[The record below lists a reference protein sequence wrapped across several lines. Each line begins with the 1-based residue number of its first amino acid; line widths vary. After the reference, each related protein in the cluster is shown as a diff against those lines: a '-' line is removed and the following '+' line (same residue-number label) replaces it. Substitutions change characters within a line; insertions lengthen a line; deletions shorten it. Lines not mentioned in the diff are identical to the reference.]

1 MSQDEHV
8 TQTLTGNGLV
18 IERTEKPGG
27 LVPWWWIGDERHMPK
42 ALSQTYRHRDLLK
55 AYGCRWSKR
64 RTQWY
69 YIGREL
75 PEEITALL
83 GPQDTTSEP
92 AAHDNPPTTTTPP
105 PPRYSS
111 QLTATATTFR
121 ETYQQRV
128 LRRFAEQFQADLERV
143 TRYPALPAVA
153 TIRLDDP
160 WA

>member
-1 MSQDEHV
+1 MSHDEHV
-8 TQTLTGNGLV
+8 TQTLIGNGLI

-27 LVPWWWIGDERHMPK
+27 LVPWWWIGDASRVPK

-64 RTQWY
+64 RAQWY

-75 PEEITALL
+75 PDEITALL
-83 GPQDTTSEP
+83 GSQGTDSKP
-92 AAHDNPPTTTTPP
+92 AVSDNPPTPTTLS
-105 PPRYSS
+105 R
-111 QLTATATTFR
+111 TATFR

-128 LRRFAEQFQADLERV
+128 LRRFVEQFQADLDRL

-153 TIRLDDP
+153 TVRLEDP

>member
-1 MSQDEHV
+1 MSHDEHV

-42 ALSQTYRHRDLLK
+42 ALSQTYRHRGTLK
-55 AYGCRWSKR
+55 AYGCRWSKKR
-64 RTQWY
+64 CQWY

-83 GPQDTTSEP
+83 GPQDTTNEP
-92 AAHDNPPTTTTPP
+92 AVHDNPPTPTTPS
-105 PPRYSS
+105 R
-111 QLTATATTFR
+111 TTTFR
-121 ETYQQRV
+121 ETYQQRM
-128 LRRFAEQFQADLERV
+128 LRRFAEQFQADLV
-143 TRYPALPAVA
+143 HLTRYPALPAVA